1 VLIRK
6 VFGLFALA
14 MLALLVS
21 RVYADVWS
29 SLNWAM
35 LAISMTVTLLV
46 FSCFVY
52 VFNYSYAAASVFNSL
67 LIAVL
72 YPTAAGLL
80 LAGLM
85 ALYGIRLGAF
95 SWSRVN
101 SESYATRVANTRA
114 ADEEMP
120 VFVKG
125 ALWIQCCLLYTFHL
139 LAVYLAA
146 QVGTLS
152 APVLA
157 GGFIIA
163 AGIVIEAVADVQKQQ
178 AKNVAPDNYV
188 VSGLFACWRHPN
200 YVGEIIVQLGLLVVG
215 VGVVTTGWAN
225 YLAVSISPAYIILL
239 MISECVRADASLKS
253 RHQDD
258 PAFVEYW
265 RRSGSFF
272 PSWGN

>member
-1 VLIRK
+1 MLIRK

-14 MLALLVS
+14 MLVLLVS

-52 VFNYSYAAASVFNSL
+52 VFNYSYAAASVLNSL
-67 LIAVL
+67 LIAIL

-95 SWSRVN
+95 SWSRIH
-101 SESYATRVANTRA
+101 SASYAPRVAKTRVA
-114 ADEEMP
+114 DKQMP

-125 ALWIQCCLLYTFHL
+125 ALWIQCCMLYTFHL

-146 QVGTLS
+146 QAGILS
-152 APVLA
+152 ASVIA

-163 AGIVIEAVADVQKQQ
+163 AGIVIEAVADAQKQKV
-178 AKNVAPDNYV
+178 KNISPDAYVA
-188 VSGLFACWRHPN
+188 SGLFARWRHPN
-200 YVGEIIVQLGLLVVG
+200 YAGEIIIQIGLIVVG

-225 YLAVSISPAYIILL
+225 YLAVSISPVYIILL
-239 MISECVRADASLKS
+239 MISECVRADATLRS
-253 RHQDD
+253 RNQDD

-265 RRSGSFF
+265 RQSGSFI
-272 PSWGN
+272 PKLG